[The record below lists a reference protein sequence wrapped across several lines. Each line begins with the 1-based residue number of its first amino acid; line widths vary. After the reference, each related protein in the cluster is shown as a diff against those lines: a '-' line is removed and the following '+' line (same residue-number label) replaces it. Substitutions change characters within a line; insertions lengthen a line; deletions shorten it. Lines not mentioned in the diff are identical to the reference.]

1 MENTDDPLRNDDE
14 TSLRKTQEKL
24 TKLIKD
30 LEDEDDDVRWNAV
43 EELGKIR
50 DVRAAE
56 ALTKLLLD
64 KDIELEYRAVEL
76 LGQMGEIA
84 VEPLIK
90 ALKNKNCHIR
100 DRAAEILGLIG
111 DARAIEPL
119 IQALED
125 ALKYYNGDVNVWEEK
140 VANALVLIWKP
151 SVEPLINALKDKN
164 SAKIHWMIEKI
175 LVSIG
180 EPAIEPLKKTL
191 KDKDCRIRDSVERIL
206 DEIENEDPWR

>member
-180 EPAIEPLKKTL
+180 EPAIEPH
-191 KDKDCRIRDSVERIL
+191 
-206 DEIENEDPWR
+206 